1 MKFKKNQVLHIG
13 LLAAM
18 PEELGN
24 LLGSLIEIRH
34 LNYGDFDLYS
44 GKLQLKN
51 NNFILITAAWSGWG
65 KVSAARAATRI
76 IATKYKDMQI
86 DFLLF
91 SGVAGAVSQE
101 LQQWDIIIS
110 DKVMQ
115 HDMDARPLFEK
126 FVVPSIKEKE
136 IYADKNLLEIF
147 HKSLKQINKIEYL
160 YNFGNIYRGLIATGD
175 MFISD
180 KKKLSKLK
188 KEIPSLLAVEM
199 EGAAV
204 AQVAYQ
210 ENIPWIIIRTISDEA
225 DDNAENDFNDFLKK
239 YKTLSWALIR
249 YILEDISY

>member
-1 MKFKKNQVLHIG
+1 MKLKKNQVLHIG

-24 LLGSLIEIRH
+24 ILGSLIEIRH

-44 GKLQLKN
+44 GKLKLKN
-51 NNFILITAAWSGWG
+51 NNFILITTAWSGWG

-76 IATKYKDMQI
+76 IATKYNDIQI

-110 DKVMQ
+110 EKVIQ

-136 IYADKNLLEIF
+136 IYADKTLLEIF

-225 DDNAENDFNDFLKK
+225 DDNAENDFNDFLQK

-249 YILEDISY
+249 YILEDITY

>member
-1 MKFKKNQVLHIG
+1 
-13 LLAAM
+13 
-18 PEELGN
+18 
-24 LLGSLIEIRH
+24 
-34 LNYGDFDLYS
+34 
-44 GKLQLKN
+44 
-51 NNFILITAAWSGWG
+51 
-65 KVSAARAATRI
+65 
-76 IATKYKDMQI
+76 
-86 DFLLF
+86 
-91 SGVAGAVSQE
+91 
-101 LQQWDIIIS
+101 
-110 DKVMQ
+110 MQ

-136 IYADKNLLEIF
+136 IYADKTLLEIF

-225 DDNAENDFNDFLKK
+225 DDNAENDFNDFLQK

-249 YILEDISY
+249 YILEDITY